1 MRQIPPKSFNLARHA
16 LAHAAVAPEAE
27 ALLVTD
33 SAAGHVIERWRY
45 GDIDAAV
52 RAVAGGLRETGLG
65 AGERVVLRIGN
76 TSDFPILFFGVIAA
90 GLVAVPTST
99 QLTTAEVEYI
109 LADSG
114 ARLVLDDGSGAAAS
128 VSGRAR
134 RFDAV
139 EIAALKRAKAIDY
152 AATGSEDPAQL
163 VYTSGTSGRPKG
175 VLHAQRVILGRAPM
189 ARGWLG
195 IGPGDRLLH
204 AGAFNWTYTMG
215 VGLMDPWVAG
225 ATSIVHVGG
234 REPEIWPGLIEGA
247 EATLFAAVPS
257 LYRRM
262 LKYGAMSP
270 ARMPNLRHGL
280 TAGEA
285 LRAELHAEWIAR
297 TGRPLYE
304 ALGMSE
310 VSTYVSSGPD
320 VPTRPGSPGKPQA
333 GRRVAVLM
341 PDGGEAPAPVGVT
354 GPLAV
359 HRDDPGLMLGYWN
372 LPEETA
378 RVQRGPWFL
387 TGDLARADADG
398 YLWYEGRDD
407 DQMNAFGY
415 RVAPEE
421 VEAALSAHPDIA
433 EVAAVETRERDV
445 SLITAFVVGRE
456 GAALDLDALA
466 TFAAGR
472 LADYKRPRRYVVLDH
487 LPRTPTGKTLR
498 RALRDHAR

>member
-1 MRQIPPKSFNLARHA
+1 MPMPFNLARHA
-16 LAHAAVAPEAE
+16 LA
-27 ALLVTD
+27 
-33 SAAGHVIERWRY
+33 AAGHQPGATALIVTDRPDGHAVERWTY
-45 GDIDAAV
+45 ADMAGAV
-52 RAVAGGLRETGLG
+52 RAVAGGLADLGL
-65 AGERVVLRIGN
+65 APGERVLLRVGN
-76 TSDFPILFFGVIAA
+76 SSDFPVLFFGVIAA
-90 GLVAVPTST
+90 GLVAVPTSA
-99 QLTTAEVEYI
+99 QLTPAEVDFI

-114 ARLVLDDGSGAAAS
+114 ARLVLEDGSGAAAGDY
-128 VSGRAR
+128 GRAR
-134 RFDAV
+134 RLGPAD
-139 EIAALKRAKAIDY
+139 IAALKRAAPAGF
-152 AATGSEDPAQL
+152 AATAANDPAQL

-189 ARGWLG
+189 AAGWLG

-225 ATSIVHVGG
+225 ATAIVHVGE
-234 REPEIWPGLIEGA
+234 REPAIWPALIEGA
-247 EATLFAAVPS
+247 GATLFAAVPS
-257 LYRRM
+257 LYRRI
-262 LKYGAMSP
+262 LKYADITPS
-270 ARMPNLRHGL
+270 RMPTLRHGL

-285 LRAELHAEWIAR
+285 LRAGLHAEWLAR
-297 TGRPLYE
+297 AGRPLYE

-310 VSTYVSSGPD
+310 ISTYVSSGPA

-333 GRRVAVLM
+333 GRRVAVLA
-341 PDGGEAPAPVGVT
+341 PDGTAAPAPVGVT

-378 RVQRGPWFL
+378 RACRGDWFV
-387 TGDLARADADG
+387 TGDLARFDADG

-421 VEAALSAHPDIA
+421 VEAVLATHPGIA
-433 EVAAVETRERDV
+433 EVAAVETRDGEV
-445 SLITAFVVGRE
+445 TLITAFVVGRD
-456 GAALDLDALA
+456 GAPPDTTALA
-466 TFAAGR
+466 AYAAAR
-472 LADYKRPRRYVVLDH
+472 LADYKRPRRYVVLDQ

-498 RALRDHAR
+498 RALRDHRG